1 MEARKR
7 LKKGE
12 RSDIRKDLRDVHY
25 PGSAGLQCYAKLSLR
40 KRGEAVKD
48 EKAHTYA
55 LATARY
61 VRMSPQKVR
70 LVVDLIRGKKLEEAR
85 AILKYTPHRASEVV
99 AKVLE
104 SAAANGMNDDR
115 KNMIEDQI
123 YVKAAYVDEGPAIK
137 RMLPRARGSANMI
150 KKRTSHITIIVGEKN
165 G

>member
-7 LKKGE
+7 LKKSE
-12 RSDIRKDLRDVHY
+12 RSDIRKALRDVHY
-25 PGSAGLQCYAKLSLR
+25 PGSAGLQRYAKLSLR
-40 KRGEAVKD
+40 KRGEILKG
-48 EKAHTYA
+48 ETAHTYA
-55 LATARY
+55 RATARY
-61 VRMSPQKVR
+61 IRMSPRKVR

-85 AILKYTPHRASEVV
+85 AILKHIPHRAAEVV

-115 KNMIEDQI
+115 KNMLEDQI
-123 YVKAAYVDEGPAIK
+123 YVKAAYVDEGPSLK
-137 RMLPRARGSANMI
+137 RILPRARGSANMI

>member
-1 MEARKR
+1 MEAKRRLRKS
-7 LKKGE
+7 E
-12 RSDIRKDLRDVHY
+12 RKDIRNDLRDVHH
-25 PGSAGLQCYAKLSLR
+25 PGSVGLQRYAKMSLR
-40 KRGEAVKD
+40 EQGEALKA
-48 EKAHTYA
+48 ETAHTYA
-55 LATARY
+55 QATARHI
-61 VRMSPQKVR
+61 RMSPQKVR

-85 AILKYTPHRASEVV
+85 AILKYTPHRASEIV

-123 YVKAAYVDEGPAIK
+123 FVKAAFVDEGPAIK

>member
-12 RSDIRKDLRDVHY
+12 RSAIRKALRDVHH
-25 PGSAGLQCYAKLSLR
+25 PGSAGLQRYAKLSLR
-40 KRGEAVKD
+40 KRGEILKG
-48 EKAHTYA
+48 ETAHTYA
-55 LATARY
+55 RATARY
-61 VRMSPQKVR
+61 IRMSPRKVR

-85 AILKYTPHRASEVV
+85 AILKHTPHRAAEVV

-115 KNMIEDQI
+115 KNMLEDQI
-123 YVKAAYVDEGPAIK
+123 YVKAAYVDEGPSLK
-137 RMLPRARGSANMI
+137 RVLPRARGSANII